1 MLNFLLRNAPFP
13 RITSPLTSWH
23 GAGPFA
29 RIGRQ
34 NREGRRVLPTG
45 DPGQACGTP
54 ITKDEKEGV
63 GNECI
68 NSGQRG

>member
-1 MLNFLLRNAPFP
+1 MGPFP
-13 RITSPLTSWH
+13 RITSPLSSGD
-23 GAGPFA
+23 GAGPLA

-34 NREGRRVLPTG
+34 NHEGRRVLPTG
-45 DPGQACGTP
+45 EPGQACGTP

>member
-1 MLNFLLRNAPFP
+1 MLNFLLQNGQFP
-13 RITSPLTSWH
+13 RITSSLALRH

-29 RIGRQ
+29 RIGHHSRD
-34 NREGRRVLPTG
+34 GRRVLPPG
-45 DPGQACGTP
+45 NPGQACGKP

-63 GNECI
+63 GYECI